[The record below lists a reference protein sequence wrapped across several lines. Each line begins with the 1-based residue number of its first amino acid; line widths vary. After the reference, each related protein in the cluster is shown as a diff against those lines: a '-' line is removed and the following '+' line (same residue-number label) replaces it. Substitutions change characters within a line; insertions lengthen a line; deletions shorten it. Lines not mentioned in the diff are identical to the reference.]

1 MQNINKLC
9 QTGAFNL
16 LQFNEAYESIHFN
29 FLTGT
34 PFREILTSRFLVQ
47 VCRKNHL
54 AHRVIFKES
63 AERFARFHNFQFTC
77 SLKILVF
84 FFFVESVT
92 ERSLHVTGVAYQL
105 SLSPFFSE

>member
-1 MQNINKLC
+1 MQNIYNLC
-9 QTGAFNL
+9 QTDAFNL

-54 AHRVIFKES
+54 AHLFSKNPLKDSHVFIIFS
-63 AERFARFHNFQFTC
+63 Y
-77 SLKILVF
+77 L
-84 FFFVESVT
+84 
-92 ERSLHVTGVAYQL
+92 
-105 SLSPFFSE
+105 